1 MRAHRGGWRENGG
14 MQPTLADRLLERWD
28 ALLPGSQALGVEL
41 VGRYDHATRHYH
53 DLRHLLEVLDRIELL
68 ARQHGYDVTDALLFA
83 AWFHDSVYDMR
94 RTDNEEES
102 ARFAE
107 DGLSSHGVS
116 ADVVAEV
123 ARLVRITGHH
133 KPETGDTQAETLCDA
148 DLAILA
154 SDPARY
160 AEYVRGVRAEY
171 HRVRDAEFSRRRAE
185 VLVDLLDREHLFST
199 PAGRTWWEERAR
211 KNVAAELEAFS

>member
-1 MRAHRGGWRENGG
+1 

-41 VGRYDHATRHYH
+41 VSRYDHATRHYH

-68 ARQHGYDVTDALLFA
+68 ASQHGNDVTDALRFA

-107 DGLSSHGVS
+107 DGLSSHGV
-116 ADVVAEV
+116 ADDVVTEV
-123 ARLVRITGHH
+123 ARLVRITATHQP
-133 KPETGDTQAETLCDA
+133 KPGDTEAATLCDA

-154 SDPARY
+154 ADAARY

-171 HRVRDAEFSRRRAE
+171 HRVRDAEFGRRRAE
-185 VLVDLLDREHLFST
+185 VLQNLLDREHLFST
-199 PAGRTWWEERAR
+199 PAGRTWWEDQAR
-211 KNVAAELEAFS
+211 KNLAAELEALS

>member
-1 MRAHRGGWRENGG
+1 
-14 MQPTLADRLLERWD
+14 MQPDLADRLLRSWD

-53 DLRHLLEVLDRIELL
+53 DLRHLREVLDRIELL
-68 ARQHGYDVTDALLFA
+68 ARQHGDDVTDALLFA

-107 DGLSSHGVS
+107 DGLASHGV
-116 ADVVAEV
+116 AAAVVAEV
-123 ARLVRITGHH
+123 ARLVRITATHQ
-133 KPETGDTQAETLCDA
+133 PQPGDTQAETLCDA

-154 SDPARY
+154 ADPGRY

-199 PAGRTWWEERAR
+199 PAGRTWWEDRAR
-211 KNVAAELEAFS
+211 KNLLAELEGLS

>member
-1 MRAHRGGWRENGG
+1 
-14 MQPTLADRLLERWD
+14 MQPDLADRLLGRWD

-53 DLRHLLEVLDRIELL
+53 DLRHLQEVLDRIELL
-68 ARQHGYDVTDALLFA
+68 ARQHGDDVTDALLFA

-107 DGLSSHGVS
+107 DGLSSHGVA

-123 ARLVRITGHH
+123 ARLVRITATH
-133 KPETGDTQAETLCDA
+133 KPEPGDTQAEMLCDA

-154 SDPARY
+154 ADSGRY

-185 VLVDLLDREHLFST
+185 ILVDLLDREHLFST
-199 PAGRTWWEERAR
+199 PAGRTWWEDRAR
-211 KNVAAELEAFS
+211 KNIVAELEGLS